1 MNDQNKKYLWNLIQS
16 TGDFLLNKL
25 PDHPNHPKG
34 RNPYAHVALKVK
46 NEFGSSYKDIPDE
59 KINDVINYLNSIKKN
74 EGESNLKSKE
84 KI

>member
-1 MNDQNKKYLWNLIQS
+1 MNDQNKKCLWNLIQS

-46 NEFGSSYKDIPDE
+46 NKFGLSYKDIPDE

-74 EGESNLKSKE
+74 EGWN
-84 KI
+84 